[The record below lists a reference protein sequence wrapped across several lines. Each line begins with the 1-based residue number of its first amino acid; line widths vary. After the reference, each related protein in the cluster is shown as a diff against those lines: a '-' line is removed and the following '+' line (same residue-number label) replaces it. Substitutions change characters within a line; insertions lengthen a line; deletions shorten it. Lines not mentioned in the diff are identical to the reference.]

1 MAVTSPS
8 TVELS
13 LDWSD
18 PASDLDLTAQA
29 GAGDP
34 VYSSGGKPDTI
45 VLERVQGPIDLEV
58 NPTLVGPAG
67 TTYTLRAK
75 VTPIG
80 KDTDRDGLTDP
91 GDSCPGLRG
100 PLPSG
105 CPDADRDGV
114 PNGQD
119 RCDRAPAGTATGCP
133 GAASE
138 WIKVLVD
145 GTVVEK
151 VRLDRAFGVGEF
163 DLRVRVPRGAQTI
176 RTVWLDRSGVLS
188 SVVRRVR

>member
-1 MAVTSPS
+1 
-8 TVELS
+8 
-13 LDWSD
+13 
-18 PASDLDLTAQA
+18 DLDLTAQP

-45 VLERVQGPIDLEV
+45 VLDRVQGPIDLEV

-67 TTYTLRAK
+67 TSYTLRAK

-80 KDTDRDGLTDP
+80 KDTDRDGLTNP
-91 GDSCPGLRG
+91 GDSCPRLRG

-119 RCDRAPAGTATGCP
+119 RCKQAPAGTATGCP
-133 GAASE
+133 APAAE
-138 WIKVLVD
+138 WIKIFVD
-145 GTVVEK
+145 ATMVK
-151 VRLDRAFGVGEF
+151 KIRMDRALGVGTF
-163 DLRVRVPRGAQTI
+163 DLKVRVPRGVHRV
-176 RTVWLDRSGVLS
+176 RTAWVDRSGVLS
-188 SVVRRVR
+188 SVVRRVH